1 MRGCTVKR
9 RLRKGCNIGIIR
21 PEASGICII
30 PGTSEVGHELA
41 ENPTDWLLRLV
52 ILHPHPR
59 LAVDVVSILD
69 DRNEHAVDDRADDRA
84 VGASRTLSG
93 VPVGSVTLQRSP
105 PAADARVAL
114 SRNASAA
121 IETLVNPSSLK
132 KHRASARQIE
142 DPSRLEFP
150 LAHLSDGNKRAA
162 RRGVDSAGE
171 NWRIPAA
178 QQYRLPATE
187 PSRIGG
193 T

>member
-1 MRGCTVKR
+1 MSSSTAQMRGYTAKR
-9 RLRKGCNIGIIR
+9 RLRNGCNIGIIR
-21 PEASGICII
+21 PEASGICVI
-30 PGTSEVGHELA
+30 PGTSEAGHELA

-132 KHRASARQIE
+132 STAPQHGKLKI
-142 DPSRLEFP
+142 
-150 LAHLSDGNKRAA
+150 
-162 RRGVDSAGE
+162 RRGLSS
-171 NWRIPAA
+171 PS
-178 QQYRLPATE
+178 LTSPTATSV
-187 PSRIGG
+187 PRDVA
-193 T
+193 